1 VLEADCRD
9 DCRDEFHGKVSWKN
23 LPFSLLPV
31 IVIEKEINM
40 ELNETF
46 LNEIVLL
53 RQTLERI
60 ATSLEDISETLE
72 IKFLLDEY
80 DDEDL
85 EELDLLDSIEEGAE
99 FEEEDREIDED

>member
-1 VLEADCRD
+1 
-9 DCRDEFHGKVSWKN
+9 
-23 LPFSLLPV
+23 
-31 IVIEKEINM
+31 M

-99 FEEEDREIDED
+99 FEEEDRKIDED

>member
-1 VLEADCRD
+1 
-9 DCRDEFHGKVSWKN
+9 
-23 LPFSLLPV
+23 
-31 IVIEKEINM
+31 M
-40 ELNETF
+40 ELNEAF
-46 LNEIVLL
+46 LNEIALL

-60 ATSLEDISETLE
+60 AYSLEDISETLE

-99 FEEEDREIDED
+99 FEEDDREIDED

>member
-1 VLEADCRD
+1 
-9 DCRDEFHGKVSWKN
+9 
-23 LPFSLLPV
+23 
-31 IVIEKEINM
+31 M
-40 ELNETF
+40 ELNEAL
-46 LNEIVLL
+46 LNEIALL

-60 ATSLEDISETLE
+60 AYSLEDISETLE

-99 FEEEDREIDED
+99 FEEEDTEIDED